1 MRKIITLLLAIL
13 LVGGLC
19 GCHKAED
26 NTSSI
31 ASSTETK
38 ITQSDDS
45 YEKSE
50 ETNLVESE
58 DSSSFETPIQS
69 TITDSSKKQTDTSS
83 TSASTQSST
92 IPHKEDPV
100 PIPQSKDWTSLEGN
114 WIFYTAEMP
123 RPYPADYYVINFN
136 IDNGD
141 RVSISKGWYLLPENT
156 EFEVTKNPSLEIN
169 GKTYYWSKG
178 HDGYNGTFFI
188 TIGKED
194 KPVLELKCY
203 DDLGWYFL
211 ADELEFKRLDND
223 TLQYVGLNYEEF
235 QLRNGDIFKRY

>member
-1 MRKIITLLLAIL
+1 MRKIITLLLVIL

-19 GCHKAED
+19 GCRKEED

-31 ASSTETK
+31 TSSAETK
-38 ITQSDDS
+38 STQSDDTS
-45 YEKSE
+45 EKSE
-50 ETNLVESE
+50 ETNSNESE
-58 DSSSFETPIQS
+58 ASNSSETPTQS
-69 TITDSSKKQTDTSS
+69 TTTDSSKKQNGASS
-83 TSASTQSST
+83 TRTSTQSST
-92 IPHKEDPV
+92 IPHREDPV

-114 WIFYTAEMP
+114 WIFYTSEMP

-136 IDNGD
+136 IYNGD

-194 KPVLELKCY
+194 RPVLELKCY

-223 TLQYVGLNYEEF
+223 TLQYIGPDYEEF